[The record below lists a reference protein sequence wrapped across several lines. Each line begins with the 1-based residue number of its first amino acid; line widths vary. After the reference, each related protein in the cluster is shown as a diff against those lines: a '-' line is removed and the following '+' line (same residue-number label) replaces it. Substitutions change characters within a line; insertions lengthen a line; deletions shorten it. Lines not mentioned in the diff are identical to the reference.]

1 MFTIDWSTQ
10 VLPSISWTQ
19 NICSYQN
26 TFHLSF
32 KQIPTGFHANVY
44 FFLVKLYFGV
54 IFMCFQSILPQLSNQ
69 LQLEV
74 EANWKFFPQS
84 DPPMSL
90 SSFQRVL
97 LVQGLR
103 PDLLHSAL
111 SKFAMQALGKDI
123 F

>member
-1 MFTIDWSTQ
+1 MF
-10 VLPSISWTQ
+10 
-19 NICSYQN
+19 
-26 TFHLSF
+26 
-32 KQIPTGFHANVY
+32 
-44 FFLVKLYFGV
+44 
-54 IFMCFQSILPQLSNQ
+54 FQSILPQLSNQ

-74 EANWKFFPQS
+74 EDNWKFFPQS
-84 DPPMSL
+84 DPPMSI

-123 F
+123 LNRFRVNYFYVQ